1 MAERIKSAR
10 RAAAAPAPDAG
21 GLASAAKRKKA
32 KKPTAPA
39 AAASAP
45 APGIYYAAPTA
56 PPPAAPAPAS
66 VPPPAAVPSP
76 KRTKKTPSM
85 QTTSV
90 GTCPLAPAA
99 PRGGALP
106 PGGLVVAIHESG
118 GDVSRYLL
126 PTKAKLSTIFN
137 SHAIGKRVPVDSLT
151 FFLDGSRIEGDQTPE
166 DLGLEPGDRIDCV
179 RD

>member
-1 MAERIKSAR
+1 MAERIEAVR
-10 RAAAAPAPDAG
+10 RAATAPAP
-21 GLASAAKRKKA
+21 
-32 KKPTAPA
+32 APA
-39 AAASAP
+39 AASAAP

-99 PRGGALP
+99 PRGGARP
-106 PGGLVVAIHESG
+106 KRTKAVPGLLVAIHESG
-118 GDVSRYLL
+118 GGVSSYWL

-137 SHAIGKRVPVDSLT
+137 SHAIGKRVPVESLT
-151 FFLDGSRIEGDQTPE
+151 FFLDGSPIDGDQTPE
-166 DLGLEPGDRIDCV
+166 DLGMEPGDRIDCE
-179 RD
+179 RA

>member
-1 MAERIKSAR
+1 M
-10 RAAAAPAPDAG
+10 PAP
-21 GLASAAKRKKA
+21 
-32 KKPTAPA
+32 

-45 APGIYYAAPTA
+45 APGIYYAAPTQ
-56 PPPAAPAPAS
+56 PPPAAPAPL
-66 VPPPAAVPSP
+66 PSP

-85 QTTSV
+85 RTTSV

-99 PRGGALP
+99 PRGGARP
-106 PGGLVVAIHESG
+106 KRTKAVPGLLVAIHESG
-118 GDVSRYLL
+118 GGVSSYWL